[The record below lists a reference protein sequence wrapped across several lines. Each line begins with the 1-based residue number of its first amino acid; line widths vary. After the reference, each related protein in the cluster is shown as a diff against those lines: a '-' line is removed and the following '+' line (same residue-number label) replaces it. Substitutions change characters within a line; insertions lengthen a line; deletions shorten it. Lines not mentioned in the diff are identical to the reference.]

1 MNKKVF
7 TLLAA
12 SLMLF
17 VTAFMA
23 SAQTLYYGDAV
34 KYLPEGVGKGAYHL
48 KVKVEAGNGL
58 EDRFLAMD
66 EYGYVTLVDPATYIY
81 GVDVPADSA
90 YLRLRASMW
99 CVNVTKEVYGKVPG
113 FSFTNKEY
121 GTELAFEYGEGE
133 TFDESW
139 CITGVSAQKDLP
151 LVGGKLGVWKFSRT
165 YNTVPLEQEQYL
177 AIEVKPDY
185 YMTFAIN
192 NSCTGGP
199 ASPDIRL
206 VVAHKDQFDK
216 NADFYKNDLLKFTLV
231 SARSRV
237 LTENEF
243 NTMMYEYSKPGYR
256 QLQFSQKVSEGQVNP
271 FEQPLMAEGVGLIK
285 DGEKAS
291 YYMKLKN
298 EKGEYVTALSAEEAD
313 YVNDLGIRYPKIAM
327 TKQKSVQGDWRLVYY
342 PSEDSVVINVRSLK
356 HIVDGDYEDN
366 GEYLSGEYDNL
377 FNQTIWNFLTV
388 RMQDLSAGE
397 RVVTVRN
404 KPANVRGF
412 FNINSCVLYDKNRT
426 TVESD
431 LYTIRDKDGRYL
443 VVPMYAGSFTPQ
455 WMYLDENEVA
465 NMTPSCQW
473 FVEQVNEGSEI
484 SKIHLTNREFDDIRI
499 EYVQIY
505 KDYELFNGV
514 WWRLNP
520 EMKKKDYSPVMGKNY
535 VKAESFTRVP
545 KPYRNDPYLGY
556 RFFSRKPSKK
566 GDPKGGIAEATD
578 SLNWFAYSFHWLSGL
593 TKNGY
598 LGFEDKASEKDTI
611 FYVLDDDKTFFQLVV
626 PDHFRDAASYGMEKY
641 GIGWS
646 DGLLTGKFDN
656 ENSDDYIA
664 KLERWYYHLKI
675 NDYWKFKRNEYYLVL
690 DDNGRYG
697 YTKEAIAE
705 ARKLNKA
712 KFYLRFTYQVDGQNY
727 YALID
732 RIDKSNFHY
741 YTTITGLEIT
751 DTIRVHDNSHGTVL
765 QESFGVVH
773 ASVDPLNR
781 YVRSQPKTAGGQ
793 LVSTFALSYDTEP
806 LYRRFNTTA
815 ENAVA
820 SDDPDTLKF
829 HRTAVGRER
838 EYIYEDAHSIYS
850 YTVKPVKG
858 KLYSSIN
865 FMGVQNEDDAI
876 ANKDKDQIFKRHLET
891 DWAIYVD
898 TAYVNRGTGH
908 IKPQYLLAVDPKF
921 GYLGCPVCGEH
932 ELDRPYVYAR
942 YLRNQTDSARDKGMP
957 NGDIVDEAY
966 IWNSRWERLSF
977 TPAIHAGDSLY
988 ILNGRPIEDFI
999 QKDAEGNEYVNY
1011 KKLRRDSV
1019 VVIRDLS
1026 NNLHKDEVFSFRFTE
1041 VGGGSKKDFL
1051 IESETTNRDVTM
1063 GRMIAPMIG
1072 GWVKIQNGV
1081 PVISRGS
1088 FSDWITEAEVW
1099 NVKMTDKAPL
1109 ANTEVAVTDVKVVA
1123 GTGELTVLNASGKK
1137 VTVSN
1142 ILGQTIAKVVLTSD
1156 NESIAVPQGVAV
1168 VAIEGENAVKAV
1180 VK

>member
-48 KVKVEAGNGL
+48 KVEVQTGAGVV
-58 EDRFLAMD
+58 DKFLAMD
-66 EYGYVTLVDPATYIY
+66 EYGYITLVDPATYIY
-81 GVDVPADSA
+81 GATVPADSA
-90 YLRLRASMW
+90 YRRLRASMW
-99 CVNVTKEVYGKVPG
+99 CVNVTREAYGKVPG

-121 GTELAFEYGEGE
+121 GTGLEFEDDKSAF
-133 TFDESW
+133 DKAW
-139 CITGVSAQKDLP
+139 CPAMDVKSQGDLP

-192 NSCTGGP
+192 RTCG
-199 ASPDIRL
+199 ASDSVRL
-206 VVAHKDQFDK
+206 VVAHKDEFDK

-231 SARSRV
+231 SAVPRV
-237 LTENEF
+237 LKADEF
-243 NTMMYEYSKPGYR
+243 NTMMYEYSKPDYR
-256 QLQFSQKVSEGQVNP
+256 QLEFSQKVSKGQVNP
-271 FEQPLMAEGVGLIK
+271 FEQPLMAEEVAGTSGNKL
-285 DGEKAS
+285 
-291 YYMKLKN
+291 YLNLKN
-298 EKGEYVTALSAEEAD
+298 KAGEYVTAMSAKDED
-313 YVNDLGIRYPKIAM
+313 YVNDLGYRYPKVGMA
-327 TKQKSVQGDWRLVYY
+327 KAKSAAQQSDWRLVYY
-342 PSEDSVVINVRSLK
+342 PSEDSLVINVRSLK
-356 HIVDGDYEDN
+356 HIVDGDHADD
-366 GEYLSGEYDNL
+366 GTYLPGEYDNL

-412 FNINSCVLYDKNRT
+412 FNINNCLLYDKNRT
-426 TVESD
+426 TVPSD

-443 VVPMYAGSFTPQ
+443 VVPMYAGDFTPQ
-455 WMYLDENEVA
+455 WLYLDENEVA
-465 NMTPSCQW
+465 NMTPSYQW
-473 FVEQVNEGSEI
+473 FVVQVNEGSEI
-484 SKIHLTNREFDDIRI
+484 SKIHLVNREFNDLRI

-520 EMKKKDYSPVMGKNY
+520 KMKKKDYSPVMGKNY

-566 GDPKGGIAEATD
+566 GDPKGGIQEATD
-578 SLNWFAYSFHWLSGL
+578 SLNWFAYSFQYLSGL
-593 TKNGY
+593 SGDHY
-598 LGFEDKASEKDTI
+598 MGFEEKASEKDTTL
-611 FYVLDDDKTFFQLVV
+611 YVLKDDKTFFQLVL
-626 PDHFRDAASYGMEKY
+626 PDSLRKEAYGTERY
-641 GIGWS
+641 GIGWK
-646 DGLLTGKFDN
+646 DGLLTGKFAN
-656 ENSDDYIA
+656 KSSDDYVA
-664 KLERWYYHLKI
+664 PLERWYYHMQI

-697 YTKEAIAE
+697 YTKEAIAN

-712 KFYLRFTYQVDGQNY
+712 KFYLRFTYQVDGKNY

-732 RIDKSNFHY
+732 RIDIANFHH
-741 YTTITGLEIT
+741 YTDITGLPIT
-751 DTIRVHDNSHGTVL
+751 DTVRVHDNSHGTVL
-765 QESFGVVH
+765 QNSFGVVH
-773 ASVDPLNR
+773 ASVDDLNN
-781 YVRSQPKTAGGQ
+781 YVRSQPKTIGAHR
-793 LVSTFALSYDTEP
+793 VSTFALSHDTEP
-806 LYRRFNTTA
+806 LYRRFNTTD
-815 ENAVA
+815 ESAVA
-820 SDDPDTLKF
+820 SDNPDTLKF
-829 HRTAVGRER
+829 HRTAVGKER
-838 EYIYEDAHSIYS
+838 EYIFEDAHSIYS
-850 YTVKPVKG
+850 YTIKPVEG

-876 ANKDKDQIFKRHLET
+876 ANKDKDQVFKRHLDT

-921 GYLGCPVCGEH
+921 GYLGCPVCGEDQ
-932 ELDRPYVYAR
+932 LDRPYVYAR
-942 YLRNQTDSARDKGMP
+942 YLRNQTDSARKSGHP
-957 NGDIVDEAY
+957 SGDIVDKAY
-966 IWNSRWERLSF
+966 IWDSKWERLSF

-988 ILNGRPIEDFI
+988 ILNGRPIEAFI
-999 QKDAEGNEYVNY
+999 QKAANGIEYVNY
-1011 KKLRRDSV
+1011 KKLRKDPK

-1051 IESETTNRDVTM
+1051 IESETTNRNAAS
-1063 GRMIAPMIG
+1063 GRMIAPMVG

-1099 NVKMTDKAPL
+1099 NVKMTDKAPV
-1109 ANTEVAVTDVKVVA
+1109 ANAEVSATDVKVVA
-1123 GTGELTVLNASGKK
+1123 GAGAVTVLNASGKK

-1156 NESIAVPQGVAV
+1156 NETIAAPQGVVV